1 MVEGRRMD
9 PKIGA
14 ISCALYPMVAGLLLR
29 RGLSWP
35 VFVALK
41 TGVKIRVV
49 F

>member
-14 ISCALYPMVAGLLLR
+14 ISCALYPMVAGLLHR

-35 VFVALK
+35 VVIGLK
-41 TGVKIRVV
+41 TGIKITVV

>member
-14 ISCALYPMVAGLLLR
+14 ISCALDPMVAALLHR
-29 RGLSWP
+29 RALSWP
-35 VFVALK
+35 VVIGLK

>member
-9 PKIGA
+9 PEMGT

-35 VFVALK
+35 VVIGLK